1 VARERR
7 RTHLPIGLS
16 GIARHLRGRPP
27 DLIRRRSIVT
37 KLSLWGASLL
47 VCAAGPAAANP
58 PALPPN
64 TVVTWNQQALDTV
77 RGVPLGDA
85 AGARLYAMV
94 NAAMYDAVNGI
105 DVARH
110 FKPRRSAL
118 VPPTGAPFFGHRY
131 AAAAAAAHAVLVRL
145 HPERQ
150 AIYDARL
157 AADLEAIG
165 GGPLVSAGREWGA
178 DVGERV
184 VDLRSDDGST
194 PVESQ
199 PGGSGPGQFTASWSN
214 VQFRN
219 LRPFAIADASAYVTA
234 GPPPLDS
241 VSYAGALAEV
251 KVLGNV
257 ANADAALTSTFLFWV
272 GGTGTAQPPGEWV
285 KVALSVADE
294 RQVTASISDTA
305 RLMALLSMAMADVVA
320 PTFTTK
326 FQYHFWRPGTAIRQA
341 DTDGNPLTEPDP
353 GWTPRAGGFGTSP
366 EHTSGHSA
374 FAGAATTAL
383 RGFFCRDRIAFTLP
397 SDSQPGQSR
406 TYAGFSDAE
415 AEAGRSRIF
424 GGIHF
429 EFSNQG
435 GLEAGRAVAREV
447 LAGALLLRHG
457 PTHDGECPR

>member
-1 VARERR
+1 VRN
-7 RTHLPIGLS
+7 P
-16 GIARHLRGRPP
+16 
-27 DLIRRRSIVT
+27 
-37 KLSLWGASLL
+37 SLL
-47 VCAAGPAAANP
+47 GGALLGLALAGSASANP
-58 PALPPN
+58 PGNPPN

-94 NAAMYDAVNGI
+94 NVAMYDAVNGI

-110 FKPRRSAL
+110 IKARTSAL
-118 VPPTGAPFFGHRY
+118 VPPTGAPAFGNRY

-145 HPERQ
+145 HPDRQ

-165 GGPLVSAGREWGA
+165 SGPLVSAGREWGA
-178 DVGERV
+178 EVGQQV
-184 VDLRSDDGST
+184 FDLRADDGSA
-194 PVESQ
+194 PPESQ
-199 PGGSGPGQFTASWSN
+199 PGGSGPGQFPVSWSN

-219 LRPFAIADASAYVTA
+219 LRPFAIADSSVYVTA

-241 VSYAGALAEV
+241 VSYAGAFAEV
-251 KVLGNV
+251 KVLGSV
-257 ANADAALTSTFLFWV
+257 ANADAALTNTFLFWV
-272 GGTGTAQPPGEWV
+272 GGTGTAQPPGEWI
-285 KVALSVADE
+285 KVALGVAE
-294 RQVTASISDTA
+294 SRQVTDSISDTA
-305 RLMALLSMAMADVVA
+305 RLMTLLSMAMADAVA
-320 PTFTTK
+320 PTFKTK
-326 FQYHFWRPGTAIRQA
+326 FQYHFWRPGTAIRMA
-341 DTDGNPLTEPDP
+341 DTDGNPLTDADP
-353 GWTPRAGGFGTSP
+353 AWTPRAGGFGTSP
-366 EHTSGHSA
+366 EHTSGHSS

-383 RGFFCRDRIAFTLP
+383 RGFFCRDRITFTLP

-406 TYAGFSDAE
+406 TYPSFSAAE
-415 AEAGRSRIF
+415 TEAGRSRVY

-435 GLEAGRAVAREV
+435 GLETGRGVAREV